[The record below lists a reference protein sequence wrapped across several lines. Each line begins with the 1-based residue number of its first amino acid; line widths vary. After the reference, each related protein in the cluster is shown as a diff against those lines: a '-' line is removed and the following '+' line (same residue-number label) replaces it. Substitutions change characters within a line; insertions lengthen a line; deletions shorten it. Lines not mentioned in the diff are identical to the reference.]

1 MHLLLDVPASS
12 AMIYF
17 AIPTLLK
24 DTTEPSPGIFF
35 DILVLMIYIK
45 SMITHID
52 HLSAPEL
59 QIFSSYNENQLRRYY
74 EPEAGI
80 FIAESPNV
88 IARALAAGYEPISAL
103 ICENEL
109 TNCNINFPADLPVY
123 AAPFDVLTQITG
135 FELTRGLLCAMRRR
149 ALPSP
154 EMILAEAKNIA
165 VLDDIENPTNVGAI
179 FRSAAALNVDA
190 ILLTQGSSD
199 PLYRRAI
206 RVSMGNVFNIPWTF
220 FDKDADYISLLKESG
235 YTTIA
240 MALKENAKLLDDPVL
255 KSSDKTAVILG
266 NEGMGLPQKTIDAC
280 DYTCIIPMKDNID
293 SLNVAAAS
301 AVTFWELF
309 HKKK

>member
-1 MHLLLDVPASS
+1 
-12 AMIYF
+12 MI
-17 AIPTLLK
+17 INIQ
-24 DTTEPSPGIFF
+24 D
-35 DILVLMIYIK
+35 
-45 SMITHID
+45 
-52 HLSAPEL
+52 LSLNEL
-59 QIFSSYNENQLRRYY
+59 RIFSSYNENQLRRYY

-149 ALPSP
+149 TLPSP

-190 ILLTQGSSD
+190 ILLTQGCSD

-220 FDKDADYISLLKESG
+220 ISSGEQHYVDYLKSQG
-235 YTTIA
+235 YITIA
-240 MALKENAKLLDDPVL
+240 MALKDDAKLLDDPIL
-255 KSSDKTAVILG
+255 KEGGKTAVILG